1 MIWLSKKRY
10 TFLMILPTLLIY
22 STYIIL
28 PILIAF
34 YYSLTKF
41 TGIGTPEFVG
51 LKNYLHL
58 FQDPLFW
65 KSLKN
70 TLIVLFVTIVILL
83 PSSFLLAL
91 LLNKKMKGGNVLKA
105 LNFAPAVIAPIL
117 VGLIW
122 VFILDPQIGFINVFF
137 SKIGLAGLAHKWIG
151 GETLTPYSVGLVES
165 WRILGFIATIFLAG
179 LTTIP
184 QEIYEASE
192 MDGATGL
199 QKLFYIII
207 PMLNETFK
215 INIVLIITFGF
226 KIFETV
232 IQLTNGGPNHLSEVL
247 VTYMY
252 NITFISSE
260 YGYGMAIASV
270 TFIIT
275 ILFTG
280 IYLMFTR
287 KEAENE

>member
-10 TFLMILPTLLIY
+10 KFLMILPSLLLY
-22 STYIIL
+22 SMYIIL
-28 PILIAF
+28 PIVIAF

-51 LKNYLHL
+51 LSNYQLL
-58 FQDPLFW
+58 FEDPLFW

-70 TLIVLFVTIVILL
+70 TIIVLFFTIVVLL
-83 PSSFLLAL
+83 PSSFVLAL
-91 LLNKKMKGGNVLKA
+91 LLNKKIKGGNVLKA

-122 VFILDPQIGFINVFF
+122 VFILDPEIGFINVFLT
-137 SKIGLAGLAHKWIG
+137 KIGLEELALKWIG

-184 QEIYEASE
+184 REIYEACE
-192 MDGATGL
+192 MDGATGF
-199 QKLFYIII
+199 QKLFFIII

-215 INIVLIITFGF
+215 INTVLIITFCF

-260 YGYGMAIASV
+260 YGYGMAIAVV
-270 TFIIT
+270 TFVIT

-280 IYLMFTR
+280 MYLMFSK
-287 KEAENE
+287 KEVES

>member
-10 TFLMILPTLLIY
+10 ISFMLLPSLVVYSAYLILPVI
-22 STYIIL
+22 
-28 PILIAF
+28 IAF

-41 TGIGTPEFVG
+41 SGIGKPEFIG
-51 LKNYLHL
+51 LKNYLL
-58 FQDPLFW
+58 LMQDPFFW
-65 KSLKN
+65 TSLKN
-70 TLIVLFVTIVILL
+70 TIIVLAVTLLILV

-91 LLNKKMKGGNVLKA
+91 LLIRKVKGGNVLKA

-122 VFILDPQIGFINVFF
+122 VFILDPEIGFVNVFLQ
-137 SKIGLAGLAHKWIG
+137 KIGLEELAFKWIG
-151 GETLTPYSVGLVES
+151 GETLTPYSVGIVES

-184 QEIYEASE
+184 REIYEASE
-192 MDGATGL
+192 IDGANKMQQLIFVT
-199 QKLFYIII
+199 I

-215 INIVLIITFGF
+215 INVILIITFCF

-232 IQLTNGGPNHLSEVL
+232 LQLTNGGPNHLSEVL

-252 NITFISSE
+252 NVTFISSE
-260 YGYGMAIASV
+260 YGYGMAVAVV

-280 IYLMFTR
+280 IYMMFTKKR
-287 KEAENE
+287 AEN